1 MHRFGLAWG
10 AVMALVALTSTTTA
24 FAPTFSHVQLR
35 SASRASVARPLR
47 RTTGVTKLS
56 AMMEGAD
63 AFTHLAATL
72 PAMHG
77 AGFADVHQHLSAAL
91 PSLHLAG
98 ATDMDFSWVSDAQQL
113 LAQAA
118 AAATDVVEATEE
130 KQPGLFEKFVDIVE
144 LALTTLHNGLKGAGV
159 PGAWGLS
166 IMLFTLF
173 VKGITYPL
181 NYKQMAST
189 IALQQLQPK
198 VALISAPRPRVS
210 LQTRE
215 GSIPH
220 SMSWFSDMHRGTNTG
235 RSQMSAT
242 LKPEHTFRMHP
253 PLHSGHGT
261 THA

>member
-10 AVMALVALTSTTTA
+10 AAMALVALTSTATA

-47 RTTGVTKLS
+47 RATGVTKLS

-113 LAQAA
+113 LADAA
-118 AAATDVVEATEE
+118 AAATDVVDATEE
-130 KQPGLFEKFVDIVE
+130 VKEPGLFEKFVDVVE
-144 LALTTLHNGLKGAGV
+144 LALTTLHGGLKGAGV
-159 PGAWGLS
+159 PGAWGVS
-166 IMLFTLF
+166 IILFTML

-189 IALQQLQPK
+189 IALQELQPK
-198 VALISAPRPRVS
+198 VCTHRPCTQRGCRPGVS
-210 LQTRE
+210 HFDNPGQLQC
-215 GSIPH
+215 
-220 SMSWFSDMHRGTNTG
+220 
-235 RSQMSAT
+235 
-242 LKPEHTFRMHP
+242 
-253 PLHSGHGT
+253 
-261 THA
+261 